1 MSSSTGI
8 RCHYDVLGVD
18 QSADQATIKKAH
30 RKLAIRLHPDK
41 FRGSEEEAAAAA
53 EEFRLVQEAYEC
65 LSDPSERAWYNEH
78 RESILA
84 GIKPGE
90 GGNSAAPSFVV
101 EVAGIFYHPSAYGN
115 SYRDDEGCFYQVY
128 RDLFERIDVGE
139 LKGWIAEGNI
149 DDHHAPR
156 PSFGSDRTEWKSV
169 NNFYKSWEN
178 YQTCLN
184 FAWVDEYDIREAP
197 NRRYKRAMDE
207 ENTKLRR
214 KARKERNDEILSLLH
229 FVKRRDPRVKR
240 RQNEVEQQKLQ
251 KKRQQKLDT
260 ERKKQEVAAARKAWR
275 EEQETYLAEMEA
287 KDLDAGRIRLAD
299 LEDDDYEYSGKKGKR
314 RGKKGKKKKKEQVV
328 EEVSIDLPE
337 NLSVDEMGDGN
348 IDVCEEENPINDNNV
363 NDTCIEATNSI
374 LNKNVEDEQDNGD
387 EDEYVESESSEEPD
401 IWRCEA
407 CRKDFKSQ
415 NQMDNHLKS
424 KKHKEKWKK
433 YEKQMKQ
440 KLEEN
445 ELYDLMN
452 QMDK

>member
-1 MSSSTGI
+1 MN
-8 RCHYDVLGVD
+8 LF
-18 QSADQATIKKAH
+18 ATC
-30 RKLAIRLHPDK
+30 RL
-41 FRGSEEEAAAAA
+41 
-53 EEFRLVQEAYEC
+53 
-65 LSDPSERAWYNEH
+65 
-78 RESILA
+78 
-84 GIKPGE
+84 
-90 GGNSAAPSFVV
+90 
-101 EVAGIFYHPSAYGN
+101 
-115 SYRDDEGCFYQVY
+115 
-128 RDLFERIDVGE
+128 
-139 LKGWIAEGNI
+139 
-149 DDHHAPR
+149 
-156 PSFGSDRTEWKSV
+156 
-169 NNFYKSWEN
+169 
-178 YQTCLN
+178 
-184 FAWVDEYDIREAP
+184 
-197 NRRYKRAMDE
+197 
-207 ENTKLRR
+207 
-214 KARKERNDEILSLLH
+214 
-229 FVKRRDPRVKR
+229 
-240 RQNEVEQQKLQ
+240 
-251 KKRQQKLDT
+251 
-260 ERKKQEVAAARKAWR
+260 
-275 EEQETYLAEMEA
+275 
-287 KDLDAGRIRLAD
+287 GRIRLAD

-374 LNKNVEDEQDNGD
+374 FNKNVEDEQDNGD